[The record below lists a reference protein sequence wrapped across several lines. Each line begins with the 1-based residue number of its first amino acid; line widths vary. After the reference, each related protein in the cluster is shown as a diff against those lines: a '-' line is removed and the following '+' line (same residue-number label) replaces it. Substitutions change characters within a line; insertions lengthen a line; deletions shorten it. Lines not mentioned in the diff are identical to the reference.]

1 MPATYITDQDRN
13 FSADTGYAPSGANFY
28 AQAGA
33 NLMALPS
40 QMQLIEVKGRQLALL
55 NADRQRRKD
64 IFDEESRMEDE
75 DEYAGF
81 TGFVKGIS
89 GLDEESRAT
98 EISKWKMENPWSLD
112 NERISRASNE
122 LFAASDDEIKAR
134 DNVLK
139 RRRQALDARTTTY
152 EEDTFEDRQK
162 LEDMRLKTSFDQ
174 AALIGEKTTLERQ
187 KLVAGD
193 LSGIGSFIASSG
205 AFAEDELDQRNAL
218 VALSA
223 DLARNKDDGFSRET
237 LGSLADITGALAL
250 GNKMP
255 EIFRSKLSRHQRI
268 IRQIATAS
276 SKSPDGMIDFGNLP
290 DDPAERTAVIERASK
305 LAAGSPPQVMADFN
319 ALINDVAGY
328 DRSKADIQRTKG
340 MLFGQIEKIKELRY
354 SSDPMAKQK
363 IQDVLAEINANASI
377 SAGYYQNAFQE
388 EQTDLKRREMESK
401 IENRLSLATG
411 RVRSADQKDRALA
424 QAEYRTEIQNAFRLA
439 STREGRI
446 RMYSKVAE
454 DGTFDLFGFAEDPT
468 PDQFMEK
475 LESINPLPGASG
487 RNL

>member
-1 MPATYITDQDRN
+1 MPSTYITDQDRN

-33 NLMALPS
+33 NLTALPS
-40 QMQLIEVKGRQLALL
+40 QMQLMEVKGRQLALL
-55 NADRQRRKD
+55 GADRNRRKE
-64 IFDEESRMEDE
+64 IFNEEQRIEDE
-75 DEYAGF
+75 DEFSGF
-81 TGFVKGIS
+81 SKMVTGLR
-89 GLDEESRAT
+89 GLDEETRAQRVN
-98 EISKWKMENPWSLD
+98 EWKTENPWSLD
-112 NERISRASNE
+112 NERIGRASNE
-122 LFAASDDEIKAR
+122 LFAANDDELKAR
-134 DNVLK
+134 SNVLEK
-139 RRRQALDARTTTY
+139 RKQALEARSTTY
-152 EEDTFEDRQK
+152 AEDTFDERQK
-162 LEDMRLKTSFDQ
+162 LEDLRLKTSIEQ
-174 AALIGEKTTLERQ
+174 TSLLGEKTALEKQ
-187 KLVAGD
+187 KLATGN
-193 LSGIGSFIASSG
+193 LTSIGSFIASSG
-205 AFAEDELDQRNAL
+205 AFGEDELDQRNAF

-223 DLARNKDDGFSRET
+223 DLARNKDDESSRET
-237 LGSLADITGALAL
+237 LSSLADITGALAL

-255 EIFRSKLSRHQRI
+255 EIFRSKLSKHQKI

-276 SKSPDGMIDFGNLP
+276 SKSADGMIDFGNLP
-290 DDPAERTAVIERASK
+290 EDPAERTASIERASK

-319 ALINDVAGY
+319 ALIKDVAGY

-354 SSDPMAKQK
+354 SADPMAKQK

-388 EQTDLKRREMESK
+388 EQTDLKRREKESQ

-424 QAEYRTEIQNAFRLA
+424 QAEYRTEIQNAFKLA

-446 RMYSKVAE
+446 RTYTKVAE
-454 DGTFDLFGFAEDPT
+454 DGNFDLFGFKEDPT

-475 LESINPLPGASG
+475 LETINPLPGAAG
-487 RNL
+487 RDL